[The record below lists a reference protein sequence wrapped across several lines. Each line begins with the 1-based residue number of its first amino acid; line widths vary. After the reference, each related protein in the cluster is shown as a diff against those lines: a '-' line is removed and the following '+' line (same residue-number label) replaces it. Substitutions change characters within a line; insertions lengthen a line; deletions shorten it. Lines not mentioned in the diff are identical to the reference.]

1 LALYWHI
8 IQMSSEGISEIVG
21 LQSLPVLYW
30 TIGKELISKPKYILG
45 KTEGIAAV
53 SIDCKMGALEARNII
68 EEASQ
73 KGPDTVGKNKKNILI
88 VDDDETIL
96 HMLKRYFIRE
106 GFQVFVAKNGAEAME
121 RLKVE
126 NAPIVLTDLKMPSL
140 SGIELIQFI
149 RQNTKDTAIV
159 VMTAYPEEWSGN
171 EVQAYFVKPFD
182 IEEMF
187 SAIQRILGV

>member
-1 LALYWHI
+1 MVVAV
-8 IQMSSEGISEIVG
+8 IVTRP
-21 LQSLPVLYW
+21 S
-30 TIGKELISKPKYILG
+30 TGKELISTAKYILD
-45 KTEGIAAV
+45 KMEGIAVV
-53 SIDCKMGALEARNII
+53 SIDCKMGALEGRNII

-73 KGPDTVGKNKKNILI
+73 KELDTIGKNKKNILI

-96 HMLKRYFIRE
+96 HMLKRFFIRE
-106 GFQVFVAKNGAEAME
+106 GFQVFVAKDGIEAME
-121 RLKVE
+121 RLKVK
-126 NAPIVLTDLKMPSL
+126 NAAIVLTDLKMPSL

-171 EVQAYFVKPFD
+171 EVEAYFVKPFD
-182 IEEMF
+182 IEKMF

>member
-1 LALYWHI
+1 L
-8 IQMSSEGISEIVG
+8 G

-126 NAPIVLTDLKMPSL
+126 NAPIVLTDLKMPSS